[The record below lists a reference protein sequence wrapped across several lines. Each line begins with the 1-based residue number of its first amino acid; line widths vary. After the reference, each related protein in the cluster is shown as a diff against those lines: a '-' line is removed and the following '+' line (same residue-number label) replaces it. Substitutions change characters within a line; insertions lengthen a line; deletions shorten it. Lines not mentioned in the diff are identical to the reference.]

1 MYVNGV
7 YINDIPYILNRN
19 NDYKNVDILISSQD
33 SDITALHIKED
44 YQSKGSNG
52 NIIWGKEWPRDLLVL
67 GADERVSYYKQ
78 LNISYVSKELLFFR
92 NINFL
97 TYQGLVIMTK
107 LNTYM
112 SSLNIQYVLH
122 YLNSNMPENLQVLFL
137 LEMHTYNDYKLSSNI
152 DSKLGVLII

>member
-1 MYVNGV
+1 MYVNGI

-19 NDYKNVDILISSQD
+19 SEYKNVDILVGNKD

-67 GADERVSYYKQ
+67 GADERVSYYEQ
-78 LNISYVSKELLFFR
+78 LSISYVSKELLFFR
-92 NINFL
+92 NVDFSA
-97 TYQGLVIMTK
+97 YQGLVILNK
-107 LNTYM
+107 LSTYM
-112 SSLNIQYVLH
+112 NPLNLKYILH
-122 YLNSNMPENLQVLFL
+122 HLNSNIPENLQVLFL
-137 LEMHTYNDYKLSSNI
+137 LEMHIYNDYKLSSNI

>member
-19 NDYKNVDILISSQD
+19 NNYKNVDILIKNQD

-44 YQSKGSNG
+44 YQNKGSNG
-52 NIIWGKEWPRDLLVL
+52 NVIWGKEWPRDLLVL
-67 GADERVSYYKQ
+67 NADERISYYKE

-92 NINFL
+92 NIDFS

-107 LNTYM
+107 LSTYM
-112 SSLNIQYVLH
+112 SPLNIQYVLRH
-122 YLNSNMPENLQVLFL
+122 LNSNMPKNLQVLFI
-137 LEMHTYNDYKLSSNI
+137 LEMHIYNDYKLSSNI